1 MSRVLRLALL
11 ATALPMAALAQD
23 SANVHVGDRPGF
35 GRIVFEFQQPTT
47 YDMVREGDRVML
59 VFAGAPSVEA
69 PAKLPHNVRLMQGGH
84 GSATL
89 LLAPGARV
97 HPAGVGNRV
106 VVDVIDP
113 PGSRAPRMAAGRPV
127 PGRLDA
133 LQPTTPQPEA
143 PAADASPSEPAA
155 AVPVLREGLPEPVGA
170 LAAAEPPAT
179 AADAPRMLE
188 SMVIPFEAGVG
199 AAAFRRGGVALIV
212 FDGVATVDEARLR
225 RVRGFADAGAH
236 ASAVSTVVQ
245 VPLASGSVSLIR
257 EAKGWRL
264 SQAEPT
270 GKAVE
275 RAPSG
280 PDILFKVEQPGRVVS
295 VADPD
300 TGQILLVGTANPA
313 AGPLAGLA
321 TAGSLPGATVLQTWA
336 GVAIEPFSDDV
347 ALRRAPDG
355 FVLAASGGAAP
366 MPDAIPAP
374 AAALTRRFDFPDLA
388 IPALAQR
395 LHAAIAGA
403 AEAPPRA
410 RTPGRLAVAQAML
423 ALGLAAEAQSV
434 LALVAVDDPAAEAN
448 PDVAGLSAIAALLA
462 GRMDA
467 TSGLD
472 NPALDGTA
480 EIALWRG
487 VRDAIIGHGPEAA
500 RTLPSLLPLALAYPQ
515 PLRDRVLPIVA
526 EVAVLA
532 DAPSAAVL
540 PDLPGLGLARAMQQE
555 RRGEVDAALAGYDAL
570 AAGRDQLDQVRA
582 GARAVELRLAQGR
595 ITPAQAAD
603 ALARQ
608 LAAWRGD
615 DRELAAR
622 LRVADLQGQAK
633 AWRPA
638 LELLRE
644 TGALFPDRQAAIHAR
659 MAAMMRTM
667 LSGDGVD
674 VAPLDLVLLAAD
686 FADCVPP
693 GADGTALLTDK
704 LLALDL
710 PARARPLLQARLA
723 ATPSGPVRAGLGHHL
738 ASLQL
743 DDGDAAGAER
753 TIAATAA
760 ADLPERLQ
768 TERALLLAKTKAA
781 QGDLAGATAGLAAL
795 ATPTA
800 DDLRATLLQ
809 RAGDWPGSLAA
820 LNDLAGKVIPS
831 AGLIPDGLGELVLR
845 QASAAV
851 QAGDH
856 ARLQDLGQRYA
867 GRLTG
872 PRADLFHLLTAAPV
886 GGVGDLPRAAGEVA
900 LARAVP
906 GRLQEL
912 GARQL
917 AAKQQP

>member
-1 MSRVLRLALL
+1 MNRVLRLALL

-23 SANVHVGDRPGF
+23 AASARMIDHPGF
-35 GRIVFEFQQPTT
+35 GRVVFEFQQPTT
-47 YDMVREGDRVML
+47 YDMVREGDRLML
-59 VFAGAPSVEA
+59 VFAGAPSVQV
-69 PAKLPHNVRLMQGGH
+69 PGKLPRNVRSIQGGH

-97 HPAGVGNRV
+97 HPAGIGNRV
-106 VVDVIDP
+106 FIDVLDP
-113 PGSRAPRMAAGRPV
+113 PGSRAPKMAAGRAG
-127 PGRLDA
+127 PGHSGTLQPPA
-133 LQPTTPQPEA
+133 LQPEAQPVIEASTPEPA
-143 PAADASPSEPAA
+143 PAMPVQREALPDPVASPT
-155 AVPVLREGLPEPVGA
+155 
-170 LAAAEPPAT
+170 AAEPPAK
-179 AADAPRMLE
+179 AAEAPRTLE
-188 SMVIPFEAGVG
+188 SMVVPFEAGVG
-199 AAAFRRGGVALIV
+199 AAAFRRGDLALIV

-225 RVRGFADAGAH
+225 RVRGFADAGARTT
-236 ASAVSTVVQ
+236 AVSTIVQ
-245 VPLASGSVSLIR
+245 VPLASGAVSLIR

-295 VADPD
+295 VADPG
-300 TGQILLVGTANPA
+300 TGQILLVGTASPA
-313 AGPLAGLA
+313 AGPLAGL
-321 TAGSLPGATVLQTWA
+321 TAAGNLPGAAVLQTWA
-336 GVAIEPFSDDV
+336 GVAVEPFSDDV
-347 ALRRAPDG
+347 TLRPAPDG
-355 FVLAASGGAAP
+355 FVLAASGGAVPAP
-366 MPDAIPAP
+366 GATPP
-374 AAALTRRFDFPDLA
+374 AAALTRRFDFPDLPV
-388 IPALAQR
+388 PALVQR
-395 LHAAIAGA
+395 LRAAVAGA

-423 ALGLAAEAQSV
+423 ALGMAAEAQSV
-434 LALVAVDDPAAEAN
+434 LALVAVDDPGAETN

-467 TSGLD
+467 TGGLD
-472 NPALDGTA
+472 SPALDGAA
-480 EIALWRG
+480 EVALWRG
-487 VRDAIIGHGPEAA
+487 VRDAILGHGAEAA
-500 RTLPSLLPLALAYPQ
+500 RTLPGLLPLALAYPQ

-532 DAPSAAVL
+532 DAPSAAAL

-582 GARAVELRLAQGR
+582 GARAVELRLAQAR

-608 LAAWRGD
+608 LATWRGD

-622 LRVADLQGQAK
+622 LRVAELHGQAK

-644 TGALFPDRQAAIHAR
+644 TEALFPDRQAAVHAR
-659 MAAMMRTM
+659 MAATM
-667 LSGDGVD
+667 KAMLAGDGEGI
-674 VAPLDLVLLAAD
+674 APLDFITLAAD

-704 LLALDL
+704 LLTLDL

-723 ATPSGPVRAGLGHHL
+723 ATPPGPVRAGLGHHL

-753 TIAATAA
+753 TLAATGA

-768 TERALLLAKTKAA
+768 AERTLLLARSRAA
-781 QGDLAGATAGLAAL
+781 QGDVAGATASLAAL
-795 ATPTA
+795 ATPAA

-809 RAGDWPGSLAA
+809 RAGNWPGSLAA
-820 LNDLAGKVIPS
+820 LNDLAAKVIPS
-831 AGLIPDGLGELVLR
+831 AGPIPDGLGELVLR

-856 ARLQDLGQRYA
+856 ARLRELGQRYA

-886 GGVGDLPRAAGEVA
+886 GGVGDLPRAAGEIA

-912 GARQL
+912 APR
-917 AAKQQP
+917 

>member
-1 MSRVLRLALL
+1 MTRVLRLALL

-23 SANVHVGDRPGF
+23 AAEVHVGDRPGF

-69 PAKLPHNVRLMQGGH
+69 PGKLPRNVRSIQGGH

-97 HPAGVGNRV
+97 HPAGIGNRV
-106 VVDVIDP
+106 VVDVLDP
-113 PGSRAPRMAAGRPV
+113 PGARAAKPAASRMG
-127 PGRLDA
+127 PGHLEA
-133 LQPTTPQPEA
+133 LQPPATQPEA
-143 PAADASPSEPAA
+143 LAASEASTAESAA
-155 AVPVLREGLPEPVGA
+155 AAPVRPGSPAPISLLPT
-170 LAAAEPPAT
+170 AEPPA
-179 AADAPRMLE
+179 APAEAPRTLE
-188 SMVIPFEAGVG
+188 SMVIPFEASVG
-199 AAAFRRGGVALIV
+199 AAAFRRSDLALIV
-212 FDGVATVDEARLR
+212 FDGVTTVDEARLR
-225 RVRGFADAGAH
+225 RVRGFADATAR
-236 ASAVSTVVQ
+236 ATAASTVVQ
-245 VPLASGSVSLIR
+245 VPLASGAVSLIR

-264 SQAEPT
+264 SLAEPT

-295 VADPD
+295 VADPG

-313 AGPLAGLA
+313 TGPLAGLA
-321 TAGSLPGATVLQTWA
+321 MAGNLPGAAVLQTWA
-336 GVAIEPFSDDV
+336 GVAIEPFSDEV
-347 ALRRAPDG
+347 MLRPVPDG
-355 FVLAASGGAAP
+355 FVLAASEGAAP
-366 MPDAIPAP
+366 VPDAAAVP
-374 AAALTRRFDFPDLA
+374 AAALTRRFDFPDLP
-388 IPALAQR
+388 IPALARR
-395 LHAAIAGA
+395 LHAAVAGA
-403 AEAPPRA
+403 AEAASRA
-410 RTPGRLAVAQAML
+410 RTPGRLATAQAML

-434 LALVAVDDPAAEAN
+434 LTLVAIDDPGAEAGPN
-448 PDVAGLSAIAALLA
+448 AAGLSAIAALLA

-467 TSGLD
+467 TGGLD
-472 NPALDGTA
+472 SPALDGTA
-480 EIALWRG
+480 EIELWRG
-487 VRDAIIGHGPEAA
+487 VRDAILGHATEAV
-500 RTLPSLLPLALAYPQ
+500 RNLPGLMPLALAYPQ

-540 PDLPGLGLARAMQQE
+540 PDLPGLALARAMQQE

-582 GARAVELRLAQGR
+582 GAHAVELRLAQAR

-603 ALARQ
+603 TLARQ
-608 LAAWRGD
+608 LATWRGD

-622 LRVADLQGQAK
+622 LRVAELRGQAK
-633 AWRPA
+633 AWRTA

-644 TGALFPDRQAAIHAR
+644 TEALFPDRQAAIHTR
-659 MAAMMRTM
+659 MTAMMQAM
-667 LSGDGVD
+667 LAGDGQEIT
-674 VAPLDLVLLAAD
+674 PLDLVTLAAD

-693 GADGTALLTDK
+693 GVDGTALLADK

-710 PARARPLLQARLA
+710 PARARPLLQTRLA
-723 ATPSGPVRAGLGHHL
+723 ATPPGPVRAGLGHHL

-753 TIAATAA
+753 TLAATSAPG
-760 ADLPERLQ
+760 LPERLQ
-768 TERALLLAKTKAA
+768 AERTLLLARTRAA
-781 QGDLAGATAGLAAL
+781 QGDLTGATAGLAAL
-795 ATPTA
+795 ATPAA

-820 LNDLAGKVIPS
+820 LNDLAGKVIPA
-831 AGLIPDGLGELVLR
+831 AGPIPDELGELVLR

-856 ARLQDLGQRYA
+856 AGLREIGQRYA

-886 GGVGDLPRAAGEVA
+886 GGVGDLPRAAGEIA

-912 GARQL
+912 AARRL
-917 AAKQQP
+917 P

>member
-1 MSRVLRLALL
+1 MTRLLRLALL

-23 SANVHVGDRPGF
+23 AAEVHVGDRPGF

-69 PAKLPHNVRLMQGGH
+69 PGRLPRNVRSIQGGH

-97 HPAGVGNRV
+97 RPAGIGNRV
-106 VVDVIDP
+106 VVDVMDP
-113 PGSRAPRMAAGRPV
+113 PGVRAAKPAASRMGPGHLEAPQLPA
-127 PGRLDA
+127 
-133 LQPTTPQPEA
+133 TQPEA
-143 PAADASPSEPAA
+143 LAASEASTAEPAA
-155 AVPVLREGLPEPVGA
+155 AAPLQPGSPAGPISPRST
-170 LAAAEPPAT
+170 AEPPT
-179 AADAPRMLE
+179 APAEAPRTLE

-199 AAAFRRGGVALIV
+199 AAAFPRGDLALIV

-225 RVRGFADAGAH
+225 RVRGFADATARATA
-236 ASAVSTVVQ
+236 ASTIVQ
-245 VPLASGSVSLIR
+245 VPLASGAVSLIR

-264 SQAEPT
+264 SHAEPT

-295 VADPD
+295 VADP
-300 TGQILLVGTANPA
+300 GAGGILLVGTANPA

-321 TAGSLPGATVLQTWA
+321 TAGSLPGAAVLQTWA
-336 GVAIEPFSDDV
+336 GVAIEPFSDEV
-347 ALRRAPDG
+347 MLRPAPDG
-355 FVLAASGGAAP
+355 FVLAASEGAAP
-366 MPDAIPAP
+366 AP
-374 AAALTRRFDFPDLA
+374 GAAAVQAAALTRRFDFPDLP
-388 IPALAQR
+388 ISALVQR
-395 LHAAIAGA
+395 LHAALAGA
-403 AEAPPRA
+403 AEAAPRA

-423 ALGLAAEAQSV
+423 ALGMAAEAQSV
-434 LALVAVDDPAAEAN
+434 LALVAIDDPGAEAG
-448 PDVAGLSAIAALLA
+448 PDAAGLSAIAALLA

-467 TSGLD
+467 AGGLD
-472 NPALDGTA
+472 SPALDGTA
-480 EIALWRG
+480 EIELWRG
-487 VRDAIIGHGPEAA
+487 VRNAILGHGQAAA
-500 RTLPSLLPLALAYPQ
+500 RSLPGLLPLALAYPQ
-515 PLRDRVLPIVA
+515 PLRDRVLPILA

-540 PDLPGLGLARAMQQE
+540 PDLPGLALARAMQQE
-555 RRGEVDAALAGYDAL
+555 RRGEVDAALAGYDTL
-570 AAGRDQLDQVRA
+570 ATGRDQLNQVRA
-582 GARAVELRLAQGR
+582 GAHAVELRLAQAR
-595 ITPAQAAD
+595 ITPAEAAD

-608 LAAWRGD
+608 LATWRGD

-622 LRVADLQGQAK
+622 LRVAELHGQAK

-638 LELLRE
+638 LELLRQTE
-644 TGALFPDRQAAIHAR
+644 ALFPDRQAAIRTR
-659 MAAMMRTM
+659 MAAMMQAM
-667 LSGDGVD
+667 LASDGQEIT
-674 VAPLDLVLLAAD
+674 PLDLVTLAAD

-710 PARARPLLQARLA
+710 PARARPLLQTRLA

-753 TIAATAA
+753 TLAATSAPG
-760 ADLPERLQ
+760 LPERLQ
-768 TERALLLAKTKAA
+768 VERTLLLARTRAA

-795 ATPTA
+795 ATPAA
-800 DDLRATLLQ
+800 DDLRAALLQ

-820 LNDLAGKVIPS
+820 LNDLAGKVMPV
-831 AGLIPDGLGELVLR
+831 AGPIPDGLGELVLR

-856 ARLQDLGQRYA
+856 AGLRDIGQRYA

-872 PRADLFHLLTAAPV
+872 PRADLFRLLTAAPV
-886 GGVGDLPRAAGEVA
+886 GGVGDLPRAAGEIA

-912 GARQL
+912 APRRL
-917 AAKQQP
+917 P

>member
-1 MSRVLRLALL
+1 MNRVLRLALL
-11 ATALPMAALAQD
+11 ATALPMAALAQEAAD
-23 SANVHVGDRPGF
+23 VHVIEHPGF

-59 VFAGAPSVEA
+59 VFDGAPSVGA
-69 PAKLPHNVRLMQGGH
+69 PGRPPRNVRSIQGGH

-89 LLAPGARV
+89 LLVPGARI

-106 VVDVIDP
+106 IVDVMDP
-113 PGSRAPRMAAGRPV
+113 PGSRASKLAAN
-127 PGRLDA
+127 RLGHVETA
-133 LQPTTPQPEA
+133 PQPIPQPEA
-143 PAADASPSEPAA
+143 TPAAEASASEPAPPA
-155 AVPVLREGLPEPVGA
+155 PPQQGA
-170 LAAAEPPAT
+170 LPDAAATPAAAGSPVT
-179 AADAPRMLE
+179 AAGAPGTLE
-188 SMVIPFEAGVG
+188 SMIIPFEAGVG
-199 AAAFRRGGVALIV
+199 AAAFRRGNLALIV
-212 FDGVATVDEARLR
+212 FDGVTAIDESRLH

-236 ASAVSTVVQ
+236 ALAASTVVQ
-245 VPLASGSVSLIR
+245 VPLASGAVSLTR
-257 EAKGWRL
+257 EAKGWRI
-264 SQAEPT
+264 SQADPT

-280 PDILFKVEQPGRVVS
+280 PDILFKVGQPGRVVS
-295 VADPD
+295 VADPG

-313 AGPLAGLA
+313 AGPVAGLA
-321 TAGSLPGATVLQTWA
+321 TGGSLPGAGVLQTWA
-336 GVAIEPFSDDV
+336 GVAVEPFSDDV
-347 ALRRAPDG
+347 MLRPAPDG
-355 FVLAASGGAAP
+355 FVLAASGGAIPA
-366 MPDAIPAP
+366 PDATPVP
-374 AAALTRRFDFPDLA
+374 AAALTRRFDFPDLPV
-388 IPALAQR
+388 PALVRR
-395 LHAAIAGA
+395 LHAAVASA
-403 AEAPPRA
+403 AEAAPRA
-410 RTPGRLAVAQAML
+410 RTPGRLTVAQAML
-423 ALGLAAEAQSV
+423 SLGLAAEAQSV
-434 LALVAVDDPAAEAN
+434 LALVAIDDPGAEAN
-448 PDVAGLSAIAALLA
+448 PDAAGLSAIAALLA

-467 TSGLD
+467 TGGLD

-487 VRDAIIGHGPEAA
+487 VRDAILGHGAEAA
-500 RTLPSLLPLALAYPQ
+500 RSLPGLLPLALAYPQ

-540 PDLPGLGLARAMQQE
+540 PDLPGLGLARAMRQE
-555 RRGEVDAALAGYDAL
+555 RHGEVDAALAGYDAL
-570 AAGRDQLDQVRA
+570 TAGRDQLDQVRA
-582 GARAVELRLAQGR
+582 GSHAVELRLAQAR
-595 ITPAQAAD
+595 ITPAQAATT
-603 ALARQ
+603 LARQ
-608 LAAWRGD
+608 LATWRGD

-622 LRVADLQGQAK
+622 LRIGELHAQAK

-638 LELLRE
+638 LDLLRE
-644 TGALFPDRQAAIHAR
+644 TETLFPDRQAVIHAR
-659 MAAMMRTM
+659 MVAMMRAM
-667 LSGDGVD
+667 LTGDGVD
-674 VAPLDLVLLAAD
+674 VAPLDLVTLVAD

-723 ATPSGPVRAGLGHHL
+723 ATLPGPVRAGLGHHL

-753 TIAATAA
+753 TLASTAA
-760 ADLPERLQ
+760 GGLPERLQ
-768 TERALLLAKTKAA
+768 AERDLLLAKAKAA

-795 ATPTA
+795 ATAAA

-820 LNDLAGKVIPS
+820 LNSLA
-831 AGLIPDGLGELVLR
+831 ARLIPATGPVPDSLGELVLR

-856 ARLQDLGQRYA
+856 AGLRELGQRYA

-886 GGVGDLPRAAGEVA
+886 GGVGDLPRAAGEIA
-900 LARAVP
+900 LARAIP

-912 GARQL
+912 TT
-917 AAKQQP
+917 KSPP